1 MFSTIFSCFGRYKQ
15 RQYRHPCILVGPVI
29 DGRPVAHC
37 NRRVLYLRPNKRSVE
52 TGDIGAVKD
61 GRGRVSELEFL
72 GRVTVPLEGN
82 LELVQGW
89 VEETYAELNGD
100 CTVDTVIESVK
111 DHISTSIAPA
121 RAQEIMVLEI
131 FRAVVLN
138 RMEDKV
144 FVFRTPSS
152 L

>member
-1 MFSTIFSCFGRYKQ
+1 M
-15 RQYRHPCILVGPVI
+15 
-29 DGRPVAHC
+29 
-37 NRRVLYLRPNKRSVE
+37 
-52 TGDIGAVKD
+52 
-61 GRGRVSELEFL
+61 SELEFL
-72 GRVTVPLEGN
+72 GRVTVPLKGN

-89 VEETYAELNGD
+89 VEETYAELNED

-111 DHISTSIAPA
+111 DHISTSIEPA

-131 FRAVVLN
+131 FRAVVIN